1 MYRACSS
8 MFSHHFFSTLPAA
21 QNYGIHMTDNETCLP
36 ASSSSIMVEVPVD
49 KCTADKLEK
58 FHEEIS
64 IILSLSLF
72 RSLRMLFLSLFHITF
87 HY

>member
-1 MYRACSS
+1 
-8 MFSHHFFSTLPAA
+8 
-21 QNYGIHMTDNETCLP
+21 MTDNETCLP

-64 IILSLSLF
+64 IILSLSL
-72 RSLRMLFLSLFHITF
+72 SLSKSKNAVPLVVPHHIPLLANTEKLTSHTQSL
-87 HY
+87 